1 MKHGCTRMTTD
12 TEKEKIELAE
22 CDVTDKILDAAF
34 KVQNALGIGF
44 LEKVRGNAM
53 VVELSR
59 SGIA

>member
-1 MKHGCTRMTTD
+1 MTTD